1 MRQIQKLNYFFKDKR
16 MSINDENLNLR
27 VEKLCRQRNF
37 FAGCLALSL
46 LSSVLVS
53 AKINSMSERIVLAPG
68 ITKEMYVEK
77 SIVSISY
84 LEETS
89 LLFISALLDLTPTTI
104 DAKKDMILK
113 HISKRSP
120 ESLRS
125 LQSYFAEA
133 AGHVKKLQV
142 STFFAPKKIH
152 VDSKKLEVIADGM
165 LTSVFGKKGFEEK
178 EVRFKLEFDY
188 VGGRLLLKEF
198 KELKP
203 KPLKEEKNDAK

>member
-1 MRQIQKLNYFFKDKR
+1 
-16 MSINDENLNLR
+16 
-27 VEKLCRQRNF
+27 
-37 FAGCLALSL
+37 
-46 LSSVLVS
+46 LSSVFIA
-53 AKINSMSERIVLAPG
+53 AKITSMSERVVLVPG
-68 ITKEMYVEK
+68 ITREMYVED
-77 SIVSISY
+77 SLVSNSY

-113 HISKRSP
+113 HVSKRSP
-120 ESLRS
+120 ASLKS
-125 LQSYFAEA
+125 LQSYFAESV
-133 AGHVKKLQV
+133 GHIKKLQV

-152 VDSKKLEVIADGM
+152 VDSKKLEVITDGS
-165 LTSVFGKKGFEEK
+165 LTSIFGKRGFEEK

-203 KPLKEEKNDAK
+203 KLTLPKHEKDNGK